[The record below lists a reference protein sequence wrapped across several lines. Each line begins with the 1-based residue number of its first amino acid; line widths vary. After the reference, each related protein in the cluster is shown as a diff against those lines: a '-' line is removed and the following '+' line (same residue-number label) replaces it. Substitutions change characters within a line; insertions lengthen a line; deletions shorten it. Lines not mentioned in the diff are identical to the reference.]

1 MLLSSRSSLEVMLD
15 SLRLRDDNSG
25 ESSPDLPPALPSR
38 PISKARLPKR
48 LIRST
53 IAVHHVVSCDTSNN
67 NEKLDVKCSSSSS
80 GGGGG
85 CDFGR
90 KKMIGAA
97 AAATSSVSVD
107 SIGYFI
113 RNKLGVWCKSRN
125 DRWELGKIESAVGEE
140 VTVRVSNGNM
150 ITVSRGE
157 LLPANT
163 DVLDGV
169 DDLVELSYLN
179 EPSVLH
185 SLQYRYNRDIIYS
198 KAGPVLL
205 AFNPFKDVNIY
216 GDDFVAV
223 YKEKI
228 LDNPHVYAVADAA
241 YNDMMKD
248 GVNQSIIIS
257 GESGAGKTETAKFAM
272 QYLALVKSQNYEM
285 KSKLIQTSCI
295 LEAFGNAKTS
305 RNWNSSR
312 FGKLI
317 DIHYSA
323 EGMISG
329 ACIQTYLLEKSRV
342 SQICRGER
350 SFHVFYQMCAGA
362 PPVLKDKLNLKMPSE
377 YKFLNQSGCLK
388 INGVDDAHN
397 FIKLVDAFDTLGIH
411 GLDQENI
418 FELLAAIL
426 WLGNI
431 SFAIINEEELVE
443 PVADEAS
450 RSAARLMGCKMDDLM
465 TVLSTN
471 RAHNMT
477 EPLTLQ
483 QATDKRN
490 TLANF
495 VYESLFNWLIEEVN
509 TSLKGNT
516 QHTRH
521 TISIL
526 DTYGFESL
534 QRNSL
539 QQLFINYADERLQ
552 QHFIRHLCKLE
563 QEEYELE
570 GIHWKKVEFEDNQE
584 CLDLFEKKPMGII
597 SMLNECSNSSKAT
610 DETFTEKIK
619 QHLSYNLCISC
630 EEGAFRVRH
639 YAREVQYDASGLLEK
654 NSDKL
659 QFDTIQLLSSCK
671 KPLNLSGSAS
681 GVMNQVQAA
690 GQSVGS
696 NFMDHLS
703 KLINQMENSKQHF
716 IRCIKPNTK
725 KLPGIYESDIVWE
738 QLKCSQVME
747 VMQISKSRY
756 PLRFTHQEFASRFG
770 CLLST
775 NVMCMDPLSTSV
787 AILQQHRVPTQMYQV
802 GFTKL
807 FFRGQV
813 DALENLRQEVLGS
826 TRELDNRFLGGRV
839 LVDFHELK
847 FGIVTLQSFIRGE
860 NARREFNVLK
870 KQNHGI
876 ALSSLDEHMTTVV
889 HIQSVVRGWLARK
902 HFNHMQSWK
911 KSGLDRSRSQRK
923 SSRKHVELRDLLQEN
938 VHVLPQNIEE
948 LQKRVVK
955 AESLLSE
962 RELENTALR
971 EQIRQFEIRWSEYE
985 SKMKAVEEM
994 WQSQMAS
1001 LQMNLAAAK
1010 KTLGSGISDVQIGRP
1025 VDSLSPNFY
1034 DSEDTI
1040 SGIQT
1045 PSQMTPVRIGNSRRG
1060 SSVVIS
1066 DTIDNLSKEFE
1077 QRKQNF
1083 DSDAKA
1089 VTNVNRGRPPSK
1101 QIEDYNNLKKK
1112 FEIWKKEY
1120 RNRLREAKTRLV
1132 KGVHAENGGV
1142 GGGGDKQ
1149 TRNWWGKLSKRGK
1162 ERVV

>member
-53 IAVHHVVSCDTSNN
+53 IAVQHVVSCDTSNN

-80 GGGGG
+80 SGGGG
-85 CDFGR
+85 CGFGQ

-113 RNKLGVWCKSRN
+113 RNKVGVWCKSRN

-150 ITVSRGE
+150 ITVSRRE

-216 GDDFVAV
+216 GDAFVAV

-248 GVNQSIIIS
+248 GVNQSIMIS

-272 QYLALVKSQNYEM
+272 QYLASVKSQNYEM

-350 SFHVFYQMCAGA
+350 SYHVFYQMCAGA
-362 PPVLKDKLNLKMPSE
+362 PPVLKDKLNLKMTSE

-388 INGVDDAHN
+388 INGVDDAQN

-431 SFAIINEEELVE
+431 SFAVINEEEHVE

-465 TVLSTN
+465 MVLSTN
-471 RAHNMT
+471 RAHNMA

-490 TLANF
+490 ALANF
-495 VYESLFNWLIEEVN
+495 VYESLFNWLIQEVN

-526 DTYGFESL
+526 DAYGFESL

-584 CLDLFEKKPMGII
+584 CLDLFEK
-597 SMLNECSNSSKAT
+597 
-610 DETFTEKIK
+610 
-619 QHLSYNLCISC
+619 
-630 EEGAFRVRH
+630 
-639 YAREVQYDASGLLEK
+639 VQYDASGLLEK

-696 NFMDHLS
+696 KFMDHLS

-787 AILQQHRVPTQMYQV
+787 AILQQHRVPMQMYQV

-847 FGIVTLQSFIRGE
+847 VGIVTLQSFIRGE

-938 VHVLPQNIEE
+938 VHILPQNIEE

-1001 LQMNLAAAK
+1001 LQTNLAAAK

-1132 KGVHAENGGV
+1132 KGIHAENGGV
-1142 GGGGDKQ
+1142 GGGGGDKQ